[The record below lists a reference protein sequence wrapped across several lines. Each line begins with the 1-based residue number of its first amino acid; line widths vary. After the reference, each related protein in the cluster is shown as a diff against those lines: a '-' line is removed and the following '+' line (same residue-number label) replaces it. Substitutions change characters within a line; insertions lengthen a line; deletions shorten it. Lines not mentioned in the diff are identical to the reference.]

1 MQRVRSA
8 VCRFNSQW
16 TCATHGAMQT
26 RPFMSGSDITSALPD
41 PPYGLPNSPRFEAE
55 RRGAFS
61 KAWLER
67 LPEIKPLARN
77 AVYLPGKEELWRLPA
92 HKGLEKVVEHLPYH
106 DVLRYI
112 TEHSLFFLFE
122 TLLRARDAPLPH
134 VMYEDFMKC
143 CTFASLQKPPE
154 EQFALPSA
162 LLRALLCI
170 AAYQCTLDHNYF
182 TTCQLLF
189 ARMEQQQQT
198 TPEVISAW
206 VYCCAAS
213 AKVEDAFAYAK
224 YMAERDIPFDMM
236 VFSLMQ
242 NPSVNP
248 VMKEARAVSQ
258 AAKGLLLQCRL
269 VNRLQTAYAADS
281 VVAHG
286 MFVYYAL
293 TLNHVK
299 KWEVIR
305 ISAALGIPLAERT
318 LSLSVQVFAREKG
331 LRCGPRTVKALVG
344 FLARDG
350 TASHLLYVLLRARK
364 NELLPEFHGL
374 PQIAFTSEE
383 EEVILQHVTARG
395 EHDKSFAMAY
405 TLIRTLVQ
413 GDSPQELFRALTHA
427 TRLRG
432 EDEADEL
439 TSTSTGDAEPTAVR
453 ALSDGV
459 DERSLTAII
468 RSVRDILEGVD
479 ALDRAGRW
487 TRQSTPH
494 SVGSSRL
501 SARRRELDE
510 LQQCSVPS
518 NIRVLAERHLAA
530 ELTDAERSVRL
541 STAWVNPDG
550 SL

>member
-258 AAKGLLLQCRL
+258 AAEKMG
-269 VNRLQTAYAADS
+269 S
-281 VVAHG
+281 
-286 MFVYYAL
+286 
-293 TLNHVK
+293 
-299 KWEVIR
+299 IR
-305 ISAALGIPLAERT
+305 ISAALGILLAERT